1 VEELD
6 VAEDGREYCGR
17 LCERSSCTRLRQK
30 LPKCLARGMKG
41 RHIPMIGPRKIPRL
55 PVNAKKEK
63 ARA

>member
-6 VAEDGREYCGR
+6 VAEDGREYCGW
-17 LCERSSCTRLRQK
+17 LCEGSSCTRLRQK
-30 LPKCLARGMKG
+30 LPKGPARGMKDK
-41 RHIPMIGPRKIPRL
+41 HVPMIGPRKIPRL